1 VSALLPLIAGALL
14 LGLGYWLGRRGSDGL
29 LERAIRAEEQ
39 AEGARRQLA
48 EDQARIDKLKAEF
61 GELAGRLLDE
71 KSGKLREEAGR
82 QFEGVVGPLKQNLED
97 LKALTDRIHKDD
109 YSQRAGLEATIK
121 ALAETHQ
128 SFVSE
133 ARGLSPSLKGNVKGQ
148 GRWGELVLEK
158 VLEAAG
164 LRAGQEYQLQGKGL
178 ELKAPDGSAQ
188 RPDAIVLLP
197 EGKHLVV
204 DAKTSLDGYDAW
216 LKAADEAG
224 REQAASQ
231 QALALRKQVKELS
244 EKSYQSN
251 EKLGSP
257 EFTIMFVPSE
267 PALGIA
273 LQREPGL
280 FEQAWEKRVVV
291 VGPNTLFGTLKV
303 VAQLWGQ
310 ERRNKNAEEIAR
322 RGGLLYD
329 KLVGFIEDMGKAK
342 SAMKTALDA
351 QDAAHQKLVEGRG
364 NVIAQAE
371 ELKHLGAKASKAL
384 PANWVEKAGTEA

>member
-1 VSALLPLIAGALL
+1 MNTLLPLVIGALL
-14 LGLGYWLGRRGSDGL
+14 LGLGYWLGRREADQL
-29 LERAIRAEEQ
+29 RERAIRAETQ
-39 AEGARRQLA
+39 AEEARKQLA
-48 EDQARIDKLKAEF
+48 EDQDRLDKLKSEF

-71 KSGKLREEAGR
+71 KSGKLRDEAGR
-82 QFEGVVGPLKQNLED
+82 QFEGVVAPLKQNLED

-109 YSQRAGLEATIK
+109 FAQRAGLETTIK
-121 ALAETHQ
+121 ALAETH
-128 SFVSE
+128 SHFVAE
-133 ARGLSPSLKGNVKGQ
+133 ARGLSLSLKGNVKGQ

-164 LRAGQEYQLQGKGL
+164 LRAGQEYQLQGKGM
-178 ELKAPDGSAQ
+178 ELKAADGSAQ

-197 EGKHLVV
+197 EGKHLVI

-216 LKAADEAG
+216 LNATDESSRDLAAG
-224 REQAASQ
+224 Q
-231 QALALRKQVKELS
+231 QVAALRKQVKELS
-244 EKSYQSN
+244 EKSYDTN

-257 EFTIMFVPSE
+257 EFTVMFVPSE

-273 LQREPGL
+273 LHREPSL
-280 FEQAWEKRVVV
+280 FEQAWEKRIVV

-310 ERRNKNAEEIAR
+310 ERRNKNAEDIAK

-329 KLVGFIEDMGKAK
+329 KLVGFVEDMARAK
-342 SAMKTALDA
+342 TAMKGALEA

-371 ELKHLGAKASKAL
+371 ELKQLGAKASKAL
-384 PANWVEKAGTEA
+384 PPAWVEKAGGN